1 MIRFKVVVKYSG
13 HILLFNSLFLLI
25 AAAISFFNQESSFQA
40 LIISFAICAAMGTL
54 PQLLIG
60 RTGEIRF
67 HEGLAISVFGWVIT
81 CLAGMIPYLMWGG
94 EFDLANAI
102 FESVS
107 GYTTTGASILTNV
120 EALPMGL
127 LFWRSST
134 SFIGGVGIIL
144 FVLLILPEKGSSLSS
159 FYRAEV
165 SDLSKMSFTM
175 RSRHIT
181 RIIVMVYFILI
192 VSQIILLKVAGMSF
206 FDAICHSFTTVATS
220 GFSTRNASIA
230 AYDSVWIESIT
241 IFFMLISSMHFG
253 LIYGTMTRKKYNL
266 FRSHPT
272 RMYVLVLFIG
282 IVLIALQLTKE
293 NFYSFWE
300 AFRLAAFQVVS
311 LASTTGYA
319 TVDTANWPFFSI
331 FLLLYFS
338 IQCGMVGS
346 TAGGIKFDRIYLFF
360 ASAQKQLKQ
369 ILHPEGVY
377 VARMDKQVINQKLEL
392 QVMVFIVVYV
402 LTLSLT
408 ALLLTTMNIDG
419 MTAFSA
425 SVATL
430 GNVGPGFETV
440 GSFGNFGHLPDAA
453 KYILSANML
462 LGRLEIMNVF
472 ALLMMLVFRR
482 KR

>member
-1 MIRFKVVVKYSG
+1 
-13 HILLFNSLFLLI
+13 
-25 AAAISFFNQESSFQA
+25 
-40 LIISFAICAAMGTL
+40 
-54 PQLLIG
+54 
-60 RTGEIRF
+60 
-67 HEGLAISVFGWVIT
+67 
-81 CLAGMIPYLMWGG
+81 
-94 EFDLANAI
+94 
-102 FESVS
+102 
-107 GYTTTGASILTNV
+107 
-120 EALPMGL
+120 
-127 LFWRSST
+127 
-134 SFIGGVGIIL
+134 
-144 FVLLILPEKGSSLSS
+144 
-159 FYRAEV
+159 
-165 SDLSKMSFTM
+165 
-175 RSRHIT
+175 
-181 RIIVMVYFILI
+181 
-192 VSQIILLKVAGMSF
+192 
-206 FDAICHSFTTVATS
+206 
-220 GFSTRNASIA
+220 
-230 AYDSVWIESIT
+230 
-241 IFFMLISSMHFG
+241 
-253 LIYGTMTRKKYNL
+253 MTRKKYNL